1 LTLKTG
7 ALSVLSYPP
16 NTTSN
21 NYQVSKTF
29 SYTYKEKEEENTL
42 IVYEKILK
50 NLDDTPNRYA
60 RVSFSITLK
69 FTVLPSSNSNTNSNS
84 QVGLAITFPHV
95 GWLG

>member
-1 LTLKTG
+1 VRISNQDQTTTQHEKYLTLKTG

-29 SYTYKEKEEENTL
+29 SHTYKEKEEENTL

-60 RVSFSITLK
+60 
-69 FTVLPSSNSNTNSNS
+69 P
-84 QVGLAITFPHV
+84 ACC
-95 GWLG
+95 